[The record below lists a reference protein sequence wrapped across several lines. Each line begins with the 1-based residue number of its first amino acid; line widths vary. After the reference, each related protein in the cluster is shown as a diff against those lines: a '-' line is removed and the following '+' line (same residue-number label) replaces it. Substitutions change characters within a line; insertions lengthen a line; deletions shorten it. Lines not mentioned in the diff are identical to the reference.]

1 MNTHSFINAAFAAA
15 LFAAGS
21 IAAQA
26 AAEPGSIKTPAVTP
40 PGAGGSEAV
49 ARVGDLDVNLDEI
62 KASLANLDVR
72 ELAAISRDPSLL
84 NQVVRS
90 LLVQRIL
97 FREAQA
103 KKWEQQPEVK
113 AQLERSRQAVITE
126 SYLQSVAKPPEG
138 WPNDA
143 ELHAAYEAN
152 KPSFLVPKQYRLAQI
167 FIAAPRTAEKAV
179 ADKTLAKLEA
189 VKKKLAEK
197 GADFAAVAKAQSEE
211 QASATNGGEIG
222 WLTEAQIQPD
232 IRTQAIALAP
242 GGQSDPIRLND
253 GWHILK
259 NLEVK
264 EAFTP
269 TLEQLKPQLLQQ
281 LRAEKTKANS
291 QAYLAK
297 LLQDNPVS
305 INELALGKALA
316 KPEK

>member
-1 MNTHSFINAAFAAA
+1 MNTNAFLTSIIAAA
-15 LFAAGS
+15 VLPAGS

-26 AAEPGSIKTPAVTP
+26 GAEPGSIKAQAVTSP
-40 PGAGGSEAV
+40 TAAGSEAV
-49 ARVGDLDVNLDEI
+49 ARVGNLDVNLDEI

-103 KKWEQQPEVK
+103 KKWERQPEVMV
-113 AQLERSRQAVITE
+113 QIERSRQAVITE
-126 SYLQSVAKPPEG
+126 SYLQSIAKPPDG
-138 WPNDA
+138 WPSEA
-143 ELHAAYEAN
+143 ELQAAYEAN

-167 FIAAPRTAEKAV
+167 FIASPRAAEKAV
-179 ADKTLAKLEA
+179 SDKALAKLEG
-189 VKKKLAEK
+189 VKRKLAEK
-197 GADFAAVAKAQSEE
+197 GAVFAVVAKSESEE
-211 QASATNGGEIG
+211 QASASNGGEIG

-232 IRTQAIALAP
+232 IRTQAVALAP
-242 GGQSDPIRLND
+242 GGQSEPVRLND

-259 NLEVK
+259 NHDIK

-269 TLEQLKPQLLQQ
+269 TLEQLKPQLIEQ

-297 LLQDNPVS
+297 LLQENPVS
-305 INELALGKALA
+305 INELALGKALI